1 MRAIFKK
8 DLASLFHGFTG
19 WLFLAIMWALMSLYI
34 GMSSLIGLEPDISSV
49 LSVSSIL
56 MLIMLPIL
64 CMRSFSEERKSRTDQ
79 MILTAPVSV
88 GQVVLGKYLAL
99 AAVHTIVVLGLCLYP
114 VLLSRFGTVPYAQ
127 SYTGLLGM
135 WLFGLAEMAVCVFL
149 SSLTE
154 SVIIAAV
161 LSFACLFLS
170 MVMPN
175 LENMISQDGNVLT
188 KILSALDIPSRFDTF
203 LNGSIDLTSI
213 VYLASVMFLFLFLTT
228 QVIQKRRYSVSQK
241 TLSLGA
247 YSGGLIALVLAI
259 TLVANLAV
267 NQLPSAAVKFD
278 VTTSGLYSLT
288 DDTKTYLKALD
299 KDVTI
304 YVLAGS
310 SDMDSVVDGTLGE
323 MEELSDHLT
332 VTYIDPAANPTFLQE
347 YSDVMSSTWNSL
359 IVECGSRYK
368 VVDYSDLYEYSID
381 YTTYQQKVT
390 GYDAEGQIDSAI
402 AYVTSESLPKVYVL
416 SGHGEESL
424 GSNFTSVLTKLNC
437 DYESLDLLSQD
448 AVPED
453 CSLLIINGP
462 KSDLSSDDADKI
474 LYYLEHGGKLLA
486 TTNFQQADDMPNWSR
501 VLSYY
506 GVSVSSGVVLENN
519 QGFYYRSESYLLP
532 DVAQT
537 EETSAV
543 TSGNGYV
550 FMAYAQALQDADT
563 SSDVTKTELLTTS
576 DKAYIHTDVTS
587 ETADLGKTAD
597 DSTGQYVLGVKAVVY
612 ENVDNTDA
620 AESADESAA
629 EDASGSADTDSADAD
644 TKDTETA
651 DAAAESGE
659 DAEETTAKAE
669 STAYIFG
676 SVLTF
681 SDGADQ
687 MVSGSNASLF
697 SGIVKACTQEEGESS
712 ISVPV
717 KSVSSTSL
725 TVPTMTAIA
734 VNLVCIIF
742 IPVLLLIAGFVT
754 WLVRRRR

>member
-1 MRAIFKK
+1 MKAIFKK
-8 DLASLFHGFTG
+8 DFASLFHGFTG

-64 CMRSFSEERKSRTDQ
+64 CMRSFSEERKARTDQ

-114 VLLSRFGTVPYAQ
+114 LLLSRFGTVPYAQ

-170 MVMPN
+170 MIMPN
-175 LENMISQDGNVLT
+175 LENMISQDGNTLT
-188 KILSALDIPSRFDTF
+188 TILSALDIPSRFDTF
-203 LNGSIDLTSI
+203 LNGSIDLTSM
-213 VYLASVMFLFLFLTT
+213 VYLASVIFLFLFLTT

-267 NQLPSAAVKFD
+267 NQLPSAVTKFD
-278 VTTSGLYSLT
+278 MTTSGLYSLT
-288 DDTKTYLKALD
+288 DDTKTYLKSLD

-304 YVLAGS
+304 YVLASS
-310 SDMDSVVDGTLGE
+310 SDMDSVLDGTLSE
-323 MEELSDHLT
+323 MQEESDHLT
-332 VTYIDPAANPTFLQE
+332 ITYIDPAANPTFLQE

-390 GYDAEGQIDSAI
+390 GYDAEGQIDSAV

-437 DYESLDLLSQD
+437 NYESLDLLSQD
-448 AVPED
+448 AVPDD

-486 TTNFQQADDMPNWSR
+486 TTNFQQTSDMSGWNR

-506 GVSVSSGVVLENN
+506 GVSVSDGVVLENN
-519 QGFYYRSESYLLP
+519 QGYYYRSESYLLP

-543 TSGNGYV
+543 TGGNGYV

-576 DKAYIHTDVTS
+576 EKAYIHTDVTS
-587 ETADLGKTAD
+587 ESADLGKTED
-597 DSTGQYVLGVKAVVY
+597 DATGQYVLGLKAVVY
-612 ENVDNTDA
+612 RQEET
-620 AESADESAA
+620 A
-629 EDASGSADTDSADAD
+629 EDTTGETVEKESDS
-644 TKDTETA
+644 E
-651 DAAAESGE
+651 ESSGE
-659 DAEETTAKAE
+659 ESSGTEAEAV
-669 STAYIFG
+669 STAYLFG

-687 MVSGSNASLF
+687 MVSGSNSSLF
-697 SGIVKACTQEEGESS
+697 SGIVKACTQEEGESG

-725 TVPTMTAIA
+725 TVPTMTAIV
-734 VNLVCIIF
+734 VNMVCIIF

-754 WLVRRRR
+754 WLIRRRR